1 MGGLAF
7 RAHRRREWES
17 DVRGVLLEAGRSVR
31 WYLREFT
38 GEAKW
43 DEYVAHCRAH
53 GEEPISRREFER
65 RRADR
70 LEGESG
76 PSRCC

>member
-1 MGGLAF
+1 M
-7 RAHRRREWES
+7 REA
-17 DVRGVLLEAGRSVR
+17 LLEAGRSVR
-31 WYLREFT
+31 WYLRQFT

-53 GEEPISRREFER
+53 GVEPMSRREFER
-65 RRADR
+65 QRADR